1 MGEIE
6 IFLCLI
12 LGHYIT
18 AQSVIKN
25 QDATFFHDVPGF
37 IDGIVPLP
45 FERNF
50 DLPSHGPAFHMLSE
64 LPPIPFVPRVEVF
77 CDESKIT
84 ILVDKRSSNGFLLT
98 GEEIQFGDGCYSNRE
113 LPNQFVFTYSLDEC
127 GTTPVMQNGF
137 VRFTNSLYLNLKTT
151 PTTWWPA
158 PPTVHISC
166 LPKRSYPNFFDSMT
180 FPENGKTFNIDAMNP
195 SWTSTADSNIYTRGQ
210 SVNLQVSAKTMP
222 ERQQLF
228 IQSCFVSA
236 SPEPHTRPKQP
247 VIMNKGCT
255 APLGSPHA
263 VVQFVASGRADVV
276 NLVLN
281 TSYLISELYIHCSV
295 LISDQGVN
303 FGSKSCNYNLIQ
315 SRWEDLS
322 GNVEVC
328 KCCTSKCKGLQI
340 KNLPEGAKAMVSTG
354 PFVIVEKPIEPR
366 LSESQETSSAPVA
379 EAMQSDRAVT
389 EATIVSGTSVSR
401 PRQAVVVVS
410 QDPVARLTFWLPGQV
425 RDTGHSEKINS
436 EDILTFKLQ
445 ASDIRSTEIQPSST
459 DQEPLLNMPTNM
471 VIDQS
476 ANELGSDFNYLTLVD
491 GLAIPISHFG
501 RSGIFDTEALQD
513 DDIPSTADMNVLNQN
528 DFNKMREGL
537 AVTPQ
542 EESNDAQPTVLS
554 KLQFSKGMDG
564 WDTKKTGAQKERA
577 ALNFPGLVEED
588 GQSRII
594 ASLI

>member
-1 MGEIE
+1 
-6 IFLCLI
+6 
-12 LGHYIT
+12 
-18 AQSVIKN
+18 
-25 QDATFFHDVPGF
+25 
-37 IDGIVPLP
+37 
-45 FERNF
+45 
-50 DLPSHGPAFHMLSE
+50 
-64 LPPIPFVPRVEVF
+64 
-77 CDESKIT
+77 
-84 ILVDKRSSNGFLLT
+84 
-98 GEEIQFGDGCYSNRE
+98 
-113 LPNQFVFTYSLDEC
+113 
-127 GTTPVMQNGF
+127 
-137 VRFTNSLYLNLKTT
+137 
-151 PTTWWPA
+151 
-158 PPTVHISC
+158 
-166 LPKRSYPNFFDSMT
+166 MT

-263 VVQFVASGRADVV
+263 VVQFVASAVHPLQCLDLRP
-276 NLVLN
+276 
-281 TSYLISELYIHCSV
+281 
-295 LISDQGVN
+295 GVN

-401 PRQAVVVVS
+401 LPQAVVVVS

-445 ASDIRSTEIQPSST
+445 ASDIWSNEIQPSST

-491 GLAIPISHFG
+491 GLAIPKEKRRFG

-513 DDIPSTADMNVLNQN
+513 ADILLTADMNVNVLNQN
-528 DFNKMREGL
+528 DCNKMREGL

-542 EESNDAQPTVLS
+542 EESDDAQPIVRS
-554 KLQFSKGMDG
+554 KLQFSKGTDG
-564 WDTKKTGAQKERA
+564 SQT
-577 ALNFPGLVEED
+577 LSYEED
-588 GQSRII
+588 VMRQQSKGVIGRFWNDGIQRKQEPRRRGLHSTFLDLLRRMDK
-594 ASLI
+594 AE